1 MQAHRLAVGLAQ
13 AQRWTLRAGVFLLP
27 LAYTGDTYD
36 QFVLPKLLLA
46 RVLAAA
52 LLMLLVTRLAL
63 EGKLTVRRSPLDL
76 PLAVWLG
83 STVLSTVLA
92 LNSNVA
98 VFGTYSRYDGL
109 LTAITYAT
117 LFWLASQT
125 LSGPND
131 ARSLL
136 RVLLASGY
144 VVAGIAIAQ
153 SVRDTVGQGALAQAF
168 GPLGQANVLGTF
180 LAMLVPLGILE
191 LREARSWAGRILV
204 ANVLVLLGLALLLTV
219 SRSSWIAAA
228 AGAVVLVVGEARR
241 TARIRLL
248 AGVGATVALALL
260 ALLVLQASPAW
271 RHLDLR
277 LAGSFSGQD
286 WHDRL
291 AVWHDAPSLV
301 AQRPLAG
308 FGPDSFGLVY
318 GQVRTLDGPE
328 LVDKAHSEV
337 LQIAVT
343 QGLIGVAA
351 YMLLLVAF
359 ISAFWKARRSPGA
372 VAVFASW
379 VAYETALQPNFTALG
394 SALPFWTFAAAAMV
408 WWGAGRT
415 FDVSI
420 PRAPAYTSAIA
431 SAVLFLGVSVYG
443 AYVPHSADASLRI
456 AVEDDFRRNPALA
469 LNPAQTA
476 RALEPRE
483 SVYAAEVGNVA
494 FERGDWQLARQAFED
509 AAALGTYQPFVYRN
523 LAYTYLD
530 LGLREK
536 AHQAALAAYRL
547 NPHDRL
553 SQSLL
558 AQFTAPGA

>member
-1 MQAHRLAVGLAQ
+1 MQAAGLAVGLAR
-13 AQRWTLRAGVFLLP
+13 AQRWTLRAGLFLLP

-46 RVLAAA
+46 RVLAA
-52 LLMLLVTRLAL
+52 LLLTLLVARLAL
-63 EGKLTVRRSPLDL
+63 EGRLTVRRSPLDL
-76 PLAVWLG
+76 PIVAWLG
-83 STVLSTVLA
+83 STVLSTVFA

-109 LTAITYAT
+109 LTALTYAA

-125 LSGPND
+125 LTGPND
-131 ARSLL
+131 ARTLL
-136 RVLLASGY
+136 RVILASGY

-191 LREARSWAGRILV
+191 LRDARSWTARILV

-228 AGAVVLVVGEARR
+228 AGVMVLVIGEARR

-248 AGVGATVALALL
+248 AGVGATVALAVL
-260 ALLVLQASPAW
+260 ALLILQASPAW

-291 AVWHDAPSLV
+291 AVWHDAPNLV
-301 AQRPLAG
+301 LQRPLAG

-318 GQVRTLDGPE
+318 GQVRTLDGPQ
-328 LVDKAHSEV
+328 LVDKAHAEV

-343 QGLIGVAA
+343 QGLIGVAG
-351 YMLLLVAF
+351 YMFILVAF
-359 ISAFWKARRSPGA
+359 IAAFWKARRSPGA

-379 VAYETALQPNFTALG
+379 IAYQTALQPNFTALG
-394 SALPFWTFAAAAMV
+394 SALPYWIFAAAAMV
-408 WWGAGRT
+408 WWRADRT
-415 FDVSI
+415 FDMSI
-420 PRAPAYTSAIA
+420 PRAPAYTAAITSAA
-431 SAVLFLGVSVYG
+431 LFLGVSVFG
-443 AYVPHSADASLRI
+443 AYVPHAADASLRI
-456 AVEDDFRRNPALA
+456 AAEDDFDRNPALA
-469 LNPAQTA
+469 LSPAQTA
-476 RALEPRE
+476 SSLEPRE
-483 SVYAAEVGNVA
+483 SVYVAEVGNVA
-494 FERGDWQLARQAFED
+494 FERGQWRLARQAYED
-509 AAALGTYQPFVYRN
+509 AAALGTFQPFVYRN

-530 LGLREK
+530 LGLREQ
-536 AHQAALAAYRL
+536 AHQAAAAAYRL

-558 AQFTAPGA
+558 AQFTGPGA